1 MRAVC
6 AVLIALFLVL
16 IAADLIPR
24 AERLREALMAPERHV
39 PEWEPER

>member
-6 AVLIALFLVL
+6 VVFLALFLV
-16 IAADLIPR
+16 IVAADLVPR
-24 AERLREALMAPERHV
+24 AERLREALTAPERHV